1 MNNTIE
7 ENCEVNKNTNTNYL
21 KKKWKFTKNQEEMSN
36 ILGDIKM
43 QTKTIMEY
51 DLSPCKLQIAKVQR
65 EN

>member
-36 ILGDIKM
+36 LLRNKRNANKNNNG
-43 QTKTIMEY
+43 
-51 DLSPCKLQIAKVQR
+51 V
-65 EN
+65 